1 MERILTKEEVGIGME
16 NSCRKIWGLEDLVLG
31 IIECL
36 GDKRV
41 VILVVRVIEKI
52 GQRNIGL
59 WKQLYWKI
67 ISLDIEV

>member
-1 MERILTKEEVGIGME
+1 MI
-16 NSCRKIWGLEDLVLG
+16 
-31 IIECL
+31 
-36 GDKRV
+36 KRV

-59 WKQLYWKI
+59 WKPLYWKI